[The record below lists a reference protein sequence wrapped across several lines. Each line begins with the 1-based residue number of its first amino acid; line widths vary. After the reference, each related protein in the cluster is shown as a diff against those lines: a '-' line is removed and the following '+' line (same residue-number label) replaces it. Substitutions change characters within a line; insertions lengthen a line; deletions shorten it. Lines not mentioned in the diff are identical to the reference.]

1 MELTVSLPRSG
12 ERPRYGHWL
21 CTVIYLPV
29 GSLSQLSSKPQIL
42 IVLDIDNR
50 PYVRNLLQGLIAERE
65 EMMEHRKSTDIPE
78 GQEVS
83 YLEPAVNMEDAI
95 ERSDLK
101 YEEGNEA
108 EWTEAQQ
115 YLSKKGLVTLKGS
128 SDQDGLH
135 STMQFVSPDAVDLG
149 KQLLG

>member
-1 MELTVSLPRSG
+1 
-12 ERPRYGHWL
+12 
-21 CTVIYLPV
+21 
-29 GSLSQLSSKPQIL
+29 
-42 IVLDIDNR
+42 
-50 PYVRNLLQGLIAERE
+50 
-65 EMMEHRKSTDIPE
+65 MEHRKSTDIPE